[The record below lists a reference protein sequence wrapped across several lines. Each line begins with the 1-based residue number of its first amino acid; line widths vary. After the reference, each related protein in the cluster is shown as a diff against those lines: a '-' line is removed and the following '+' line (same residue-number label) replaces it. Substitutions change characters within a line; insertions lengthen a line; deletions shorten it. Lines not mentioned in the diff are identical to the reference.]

1 VRLIDSEG
9 KQVGIV
15 PIAQAQEMAREKD
28 LDLVEISATA
38 TPPVCKIMDYGKFI
52 FQQKKKQSEAKKKQ
66 KVIVVK
72 EVQFRPR
79 IDEHDF
85 DFKKNHVIRFL
96 EHGDKVKLHFVNQP
110 GFQKLLRGGRAAG
123 HTNSLLAGRRL
134 GLGKRAFDPAIDKD
148 KRRSVIRYTG
158 PRRVGKYEVR
168 HFVGRVK
175 SIRLIAERSP
185 ADDHRPNRL
194 EQLIDHH
201 GRVTRRRKIPV
212 VQPDILAVR
221 SRYKAIERHR
231 HIQKDLTHDSLLR
244 WLGVLQS

>member
-1 VRLIDSEG
+1 MIRAAEVRLIDSEG

-28 LDLVEISATA
+28 LDLVEISASA

-96 EHGDKVKLHFVNQP
+96 EHGDKVKASVRF
-110 GFQKLLRGGRAAG
+110 RGREMTHMELGRAVLDR
-123 HTNSLLAGRRL
+123 LLIEIKEFGAAESPHPDVQGNRMTIVI
-134 GLGKRAFDPAIDKD
+134 APAK
-148 KRRSVIRYTG
+148 
-158 PRRVGKYEVR
+158 
-168 HFVGRVK
+168 
-175 SIRLIAERSP
+175 
-185 ADDHRPNRL
+185 
-194 EQLIDHH
+194 
-201 GRVTRRRKIPV
+201 
-212 VQPDILAVR
+212 
-221 SRYKAIERHR
+221 
-231 HIQKDLTHDSLLR
+231 
-244 WLGVLQS
+244 